1 MILKQR
7 KMGTFFGMM
16 KIIIGQCTPYINWV
30 QLALVS
36 VMSFYTTLNP
46 MFAGWGIQFPFWV
59 FLIILF
65 GVVIAI
71 MSFEWFIMMPSYF
84 GAANVQSWEHENP
97 QRELLEQM
105 DKRLNRIEKL
115 LEKARFNG

>member
-7 KMGTFFGMM
+7 KTGTFFGMM

-46 MFAGWGIQFPFWV
+46 MFAGWGIQFPFWA

-84 GAANVQSWEHENP
+84 GAANVQTWEHENP
-97 QRELLEQM
+97 QRELLEKM
-105 DKRLNRIEKL
+105 EKEIQEL
-115 LEKARFNG
+115 KTMIQELKK

>member
-1 MILKQR
+1 
-7 KMGTFFGMM
+7 MGTFFGMM

-46 MFAGWGIQFPFWV
+46 MFAGWGFQFPFWM
-59 FLIILF
+59 FLVILV
-65 GVVIAI
+65 GVVLSI
-71 MSFEWFIMMPSYF
+71 MAFEWFIMMPSYF

-97 QRELLEQM
+97 QRDLLEKM
-105 DKRLNRIEKL
+105 DKRLEAIEKL
-115 LEKARFNG
+115 LKDKKVG